1 MYRVIFLLLTAGF
14 LSFALAD
21 TASQTN
27 WSGGPGVWGPVESQ
41 WSDEFYVQNKIQ
53 YDFIGCLSL
62 RSIRHTVESQF
73 SWAVSVYSADINSD
87 GYMDVLATGWLSGA
101 IAWWENTDGSGI
113 NWIKHTIDGNFN
125 GAYSVY
131 SEDIDSDGYLDV
143 LGAAYQDDAIT
154 WWENADG
161 SGTSWIEHT
170 VCNDF
175 NGARSVYS
183 EDIDGDGYMDILGA
197 AYHDDAITWWE
208 NADGSGTNWIAH
220 NVNSNFNGVC
230 AVYSEDINC
239 DGYMDVLGAAFED
252 CDITWWENVD
262 GSGGNWIEHTI
273 DGNFNGAYSVYS
285 EDIDSDGYLDVL
297 GAAYQDDAITWWENA
312 DGSGT
317 SWIEHT
323 VCNDFDGARSVY
335 SEDID
340 GDGYM
345 DILGAAQDDGDIT
358 WWENSDTSPGI
369 YWTEHMVIGEYYSA
383 RSVYSEDVDGDGNM
397 EILGVSHNSSGDIS
411 WWEPLEYTS
420 DGFLE
425 SSCLY
430 LGNDPGWGS
439 IDWTC
444 NVPTGTSVSFQVRS
458 CDSPDI
464 SEMGAWSDTLYSP
477 GSLSGILDEH
487 NSFFQYRAILNTT
500 DSCETSVL
508 EDVTITWD
516 PVGIEEGEAT
526 ELRLLTVAPN
536 PSSGFSVLRF
546 YLPVSAS
553 VKLNVFDLSGRI
565 VQETH
570 EDEYSAGY
578 HDVQLEDL
586 LPGIYFCRMTA
597 GEFTAT
603 QRFVVI
609 K

>member
-1 MYRVIFLLLTAGF
+1 
-14 LSFALAD
+14 
-21 TASQTN
+21 
-27 WSGGPGVWGPVESQ
+27 
-41 WSDEFYVQNKIQ
+41 
-53 YDFIGCLSL
+53 
-62 RSIRHTVESQF
+62 
-73 SWAVSVYSADINSD
+73 
-87 GYMDVLATGWLSGA
+87 
-101 IAWWENTDGSGI
+101 
-113 NWIKHTIDGNFN
+113 
-125 GAYSVY
+125 
-131 SEDIDSDGYLDV
+131 
-143 LGAAYQDDAIT
+143 AIT

-197 AYHDDAITWWE
+197 A
-208 NADGSGTNWIAH
+208 
-220 NVNSNFNGVC
+220 
-230 AVYSEDINC
+230 
-239 DGYMDVLGAAFED
+239 
-252 CDITWWENVD
+252 
-262 GSGGNWIEHTI
+262 
-273 DGNFNGAYSVYS
+273 
-285 EDIDSDGYLDVL
+285 
-297 GAAYQDDAITWWENA
+297 QDD
-312 DGSGT
+312 D
-317 SWIEHT
+317 
-323 VCNDFDGARSVY
+323 
-335 SEDID
+335 
-340 GDGYM
+340 
-345 DILGAAQDDGDIT
+345 DIT

-369 YWTEHMVIGEYYSA
+369 YWTEHMVIGVYYSP

-397 EILGVSHNSSGDIS
+397 EILGVSHGDIS

-464 SEMGAWSDTLYSP
+464 SEMGPWSDTLTAP
-477 GSLSGILDEH
+477 CSLYGILDEDD
-487 NSFFQYRAILNTT
+487 SFFQYRAILDTT
-500 DSCETSVL
+500 DSCETPVL

-586 LPGIYFCRMTA
+586 LPGIYFCRMTS
-597 GEFTAT
+597 GDFSAT

-609 K
+609 E